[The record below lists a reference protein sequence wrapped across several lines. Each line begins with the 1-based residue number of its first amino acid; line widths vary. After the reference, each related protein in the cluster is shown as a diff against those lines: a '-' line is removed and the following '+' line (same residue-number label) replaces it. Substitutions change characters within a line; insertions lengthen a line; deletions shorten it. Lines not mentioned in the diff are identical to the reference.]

1 MSAPARSYVRKVLS
15 GRDGLW
21 AAGGPRLARLD
32 IELTER
38 CDNDCVHCSI
48 NLPAGDAAARRR
60 EWTASAWKAL
70 LDEAAGLGA
79 LVVRLTGGEPL
90 LRDDFE
96 EIYLHARKRGLRVM
110 LFTNATLLTPRLAR
124 LLRDVPP
131 LEAVEVSVYGMTRET
146 CEAVTRRPGSFDAFR
161 RGLGLLREHGVP
173 FVVKGAVLPPTR
185 HELDEFEAWAAGLGG
200 ASGPPSAALLFDLR
214 SRRDGPKSAL
224 IAGLR
229 IGGDEFVRIARRRGD
244 AAVGEWRDFCARA
257 GGPRGDRLFTCLP
270 SGGSAAVDP
279 YGRLQ
284 YCLGL
289 RHPDTVYDLAAGSLR
304 EAMADFLPRVRAR
317 RAADPA
323 YLERCGRCF
332 LKGLCE
338 QCPAKSWAEH
348 GTLDTP
354 VEYFC
359 GIAHSQAVAAGLLEP
374 GEKAWAVV
382 DGGKRSA
389 RTRRREP

>member
-1 MSAPARSYVRKVLS
+1 MTGPDKAYVRKVPS
-15 GRDGLW
+15 GRDGMW
-21 AAGGPRLARLD
+21 ASAGPPLARLD

-38 CDNDCVHCSI
+38 CNNDCVHCSI
-48 NLPAGDAAARRR
+48 NLAAGDAAARAR
-60 EWTASAWKAL
+60 EWPAASWRRL
-70 LDEAAGLGA
+70 LGEAAELGC

-90 LRDDFE
+90 VREDFE
-96 EIYLHARKRGLRVM
+96 EIYRHARRLGLRVM
-110 LFTNATLLTPRLAR
+110 LFTNATLLTERLAR

-131 LEAVEVSVYGMTRET
+131 LEAVEVSVYGMAAET
-146 CEAVTRRPGSFDAFR
+146 YEAVTRAPGSFAAFR
-161 RGLGLLREHGVP
+161 RGLGLLRDHGVP
-173 FVVKGAVLPPTR
+173 FVLKGAVLPSTR
-185 HELDEFEAWAAGLGG
+185 REMDELEAWSARITGSPA
-200 ASGPPSAALLFDLR
+200 PPSSAMLFDLR
-214 SRRDGPKSAL
+214 SRRDGAKNAA

-229 IGGDEFVRIARRRGD
+229 IGGDEFVRIARRHGE
-244 AAVGEWRDFCARA
+244 AAVDEWRDFCARS

-289 RHPDTVYDLAAGSLR
+289 RHPDTVTDLAAGSLR
-304 EAMADFLPRVRAR
+304 EAVTGFLPRVRAMR
-317 RAADPA
+317 STNPA

-338 QCPAKSWAEH
+338 QCPAKSWAEY

-359 GIAHSQAVAAGLLEP
+359 GVAHAQAIAAGLLEP
-374 GEKAWAVV
+374 GEKAWTVV
-382 DGGKRSA
+382 EGQA
-389 RTRRREP
+389 RVERRRGS

>member
-1 MSAPARSYVRKVLS
+1 MTPPRRSYVRKVPS

-21 AAGGPRLARLD
+21 ASGGPTLARLD

-38 CDNDCVHCSI
+38 CNNDCVHCSI
-48 NLPAGDAAARRR
+48 NLPAGDPVQAR
-60 EWTASAWKAL
+60 EWSAGAWKAL

-90 LRDDFE
+90 LRGDFE

-110 LFTNATLLTPRLAR
+110 LFTNATLVTPGLAR
-124 LLRDVPP
+124 LLREVPP
-131 LEAVEVSVYGMTRET
+131 LEAVEVSVYGMTRESY
-146 CEAVTRRPGSFDAFR
+146 EAVTRTPGAFAAFR
-161 RGLGLLREHGVP
+161 RGFDLLRGHGVRLA
-173 FVVKGAVLPPTR
+173 VKGAVLPPTR
-185 HELDEFEAWAAGLGG
+185 PELDAFETWAAGLDG
-200 ASGPPSAALLFDLR
+200 ASGPPSSALLLDLR
-214 SRRDGPKSAL
+214 SRRDGAKNAL

-229 IGGDEFVRIARRRGD
+229 IGGDEFVALARRRGD
-244 AAVGEWRDFCARA
+244 AAVEEWRDFCARS
-257 GGPRGDRLFTCLP
+257 GGPCGDRLFTCLP
-270 SGGSAAVDP
+270 MGGSAAIDP

-289 RHPDTVYDLAAGSLR
+289 RHPDTVIDLATASLR
-304 EAMADFLPRVRAR
+304 EAVTDFLPRVRDM
-317 RAADPA
+317 RATDPA

-359 GIAHSQAVAAGLLEP
+359 GIAHAQAVAAGLLGP
-374 GEKAWAVV
+374 DEKAWTVA
-382 DGGKRSA
+382 DGRERIG
-389 RTRRREP
+389 RRRGP